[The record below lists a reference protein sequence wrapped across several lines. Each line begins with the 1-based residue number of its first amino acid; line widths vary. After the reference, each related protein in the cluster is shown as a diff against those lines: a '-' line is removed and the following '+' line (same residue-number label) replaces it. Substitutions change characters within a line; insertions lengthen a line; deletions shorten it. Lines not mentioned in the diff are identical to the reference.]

1 MKIISKSYL
10 VYRITFLCK
19 LTYVLL
25 SKINLGPVLF
35 TQYVNNDQQTCY
47 SLTRLDIYIYI
58 ILFYSIL
65 LLNSQFHSSVKKSL
79 PLVWISEFGHINIVS
94 GQISWIIHLI
104 FNVRTGTTIYNL
116 NMRGFRCHLLL
127 VVCFS
132 RPKTVRYAAW
142 HYKLAL
148 LITLFECILI
158 IISTLACS
166 SNTFTVYC
174 TSLRIV
180 SYKIGIYI
188 CYILAHSQ
196 KIACFHV
203 ANLLFLRF

>member
-1 MKIISKSYL
+1 M
-10 VYRITFLCK
+10 
-19 LTYVLL
+19 
-25 SKINLGPVLF
+25 
-35 TQYVNNDQQTCY
+35 
-47 SLTRLDIYIYI
+47 
-58 ILFYSIL
+58 
-65 LLNSQFHSSVKKSL
+65 KKSL

-116 NMRGFRCHLLL
+116 NTRGFRCHLLL

-148 LITLFECILI
+148 LITWFECILI

-174 TSLRIV
+174 TSLRIL

-188 CYILAHSQ
+188 YIYISMLYTCTFTENSLLPCCKFALSKVLSLHWTTIRVILSKSMQ
-196 KIACFHV
+196 FGIV
-203 ANLLFLRF
+203 NLSSSLKGYSTPKWKFCH